1 MTTSSGAWRAGS
13 PAHRLMPDRPAEA
26 PQIPRLEWPAV
37 TDEYRH
43 RTTLQVRFRDI
54 DAFGHVNNAV
64 FLSYLELA
72 RIRYLLD
79 VLRPAAPFDRLPL
92 ILARVELD
100 FRSPIAFG
108 EEVPVD
114 TRVDRVGRTSFAMSH
129 RMTAL
134 PEGRLVGD
142 AQTVLVTYDYASAR
156 PIPVPDEWR
165 RRFGE
170 HEGRSFDADA
180 SRPATTAAAS

>member
-1 MTTSSGAWRAGS
+1 
-13 PAHRLMPDRPAEA
+13 
-26 PQIPRLEWPAV
+26 V
-37 TDEYRH
+37 TDDHRH

-64 FLSYLELA
+64 FFTYVELA

-79 VLRPAAPFDRLPL
+79 VLTPEQPFDKLPL

-100 FRSPIAFG
+100 FRSPITFG
-108 EEVPVD
+108 EEVVVE
-114 TRVDRVGRTSFAMSH
+114 TRVDRIGRTSFAMTH
-129 RMTAL
+129 RMTAG
-134 PEGRLVGD
+134 PDARLAADV
-142 AQTVLVTYDYASAR
+142 QSVLVTYDYAAAR

-170 HEGRSFDADA
+170 HEGRTFDTDA
-180 SRPATTAAAS
+180 PLPATTAAS

>member
-1 MTTSSGAWRAGS
+1 MTDAF
-13 PAHRLMPDRPAEA
+13 
-26 PQIPRLEWPAV
+26 
-37 TDEYRH
+37 RH

-64 FLSYLELA
+64 FFSYLELA

-79 VLRPAAPFDRLPL
+79 ILQPDQPIEKLPL

-108 EEVPVD
+108 EEVDVE
-114 TRVDRVGRTSFAMSH
+114 TRVDRVGRTSFEMTH
-129 RMTAL
+129 RMTAG

-142 AQTVLVTYDYASAR
+142 VRCVLVTYDYQAAR

-165 RRFGE
+165 RRFGA
-170 HEGRSFDADA
+170 HEGRTFETDAP
-180 SRPATTAAAS
+180 RPRAAAAS

>member
-1 MTTSSGAWRAGS
+1 
-13 PAHRLMPDRPAEA
+13 
-26 PQIPRLEWPAV
+26 V

-64 FLSYLELA
+64 FFSYIELA

-79 VLRPAAPFDRLPL
+79 VLRPATGFERLPL

-100 FRSPIAFG
+100 YRSPIQFG
-108 EEVPVD
+108 EEVTVD
-114 TRVDRVGRTSFAMSH
+114 TRIDRVGRTSFAMSH
-129 RMTAL
+129 RMTAN
-134 PEGRLVGD
+134 PDERLVGD
-142 AQTVLVTYDYASAR
+142 VQTVLVTYDYDSAR

-165 RRFGE
+165 QRFGE
-170 HEGRSFDADA
+170 HEGRSLETDAP
-180 SRPATTAAAS
+180 RPAMPAAAN

>member
-1 MTTSSGAWRAGS
+1 MT
-13 PAHRLMPDRPAEA
+13 D
-26 PQIPRLEWPAV
+26 V
-37 TDEYRH
+37 FRH

-64 FLSYLELA
+64 FFSYVEFA

-79 VLRPAAPFDRLPL
+79 VLQPERPFDELPL

-100 FRSPIAFG
+100 FRSPITFG
-108 EEVPVD
+108 EEVVVE
-114 TRVDRVGRTSFAMSH
+114 TRLERIGRTSFDMVH
-129 RMTAL
+129 RMTAG

-142 AQTVLVTYDYASAR
+142 VQTVLVTYDYESSR
-156 PIPVPDEWR
+156 PIPVPDAWR

-180 SRPATTAAAS
+180 PRPRAAAAS